1 MQAGDAAFFARDENL
16 PVYDGMEP
24 GARSLSAQVGQT
36 ASVDGVDVALDEVS
50 CDRNVKGR
58 RLQLG
63 GAFAL

>member
-1 MQAGDAAFFARDENL
+1 MQAGDAAFFARDANL
-16 PVYDGMEP
+16 PVYDSMEP

-36 ASVDGVDVALDEVS
+36 ASVDGVDVTLD
-50 CDRNVKGR
+50 DRNVKGR